1 MEKRPSSSIQL
12 PICSSK
18 HLPLLG
24 ISILGVVIISLMQ
37 LILGTEAQLAAL
49 SRITAVGIGLWLI
62 SKEGC
67 EENARPAPKSICPL
81 EDFNLVCKCIPSFQG
96 GGQALVRDDNPPAGS
111 ACRTILWPPSPDSF
125 LLVEDRNHANHQP
138 TSRFSAHIIV

>member
-24 ISILGVVIISLMQ
+24 ISILGVVIIRLMQ
-37 LILGTEAQLAAL
+37 LILGTEAQLAGL

-62 SKEGC
+62 
-67 EENARPAPKSICPL
+67 
-81 EDFNLVCKCIPSFQG
+81 
-96 GGQALVRDDNPPAGS
+96 
-111 ACRTILWPPSPDSF
+111 
-125 LLVEDRNHANHQP
+125 
-138 TSRFSAHIIV
+138 